1 MSLMLP
7 HLPPQSH
14 LTKFKKDREVNK
26 FGSSI
31 MMRSKVSPAQLEAD
45 LENQMLA
52 WKENPTWVDQPPEIK
67 V

>member
-1 MSLMLP
+1 
-7 HLPPQSH
+7 
-14 LTKFKKDREVNK
+14 
-26 FGSSI
+26 